1 MPKTKKPSLNVVIP
15 VYNEEA
21 ELKDSVQ
28 TLVSF
33 LDRHAVDMDWT
44 ITIADNASKDT
55 TWQIAKELARTYPHI
70 EAVHLDKKG
79 RGRAVKHVWM
89 KSKADVVA
97 YMDVDLSSD
106 LKHFLPMVHAIL
118 RGYDVAIGSRNMK
131 DSRVYGR
138 HMLRTITSK
147 GYIVLIKLM
156 FFVHFSDAQCG
167 FKAMKKDAAA
177 ALLPRVLDNEWFF
190 DTELLILAEKMGYR
204 IYEEPV
210 TWVDNPGSTVRVWKT
225 AQGNLAGLWRLFMT
239 RPWRKRVSH
248 E

>member
-1 MPKTKKPSLNVVIP
+1 MPNTKKPSLNVVIP

-21 ELKDSVQ
+21 ELADSVG
-28 TLVSF
+28 TLASF
-33 LDRHAVDMDWT
+33 LESHATDVSWK
-44 ITIADNASKDT
+44 ITIADNASTDK
-55 TWQIAKELARTYPHI
+55 TWGIAKGLERAHPQVVV
-70 EAVHLDKKG
+70 VHLIKKG
-79 RGRAVKHVWM
+79 RGRAVKQVWM
-89 KSKADVVA
+89 QGDSDVVA

-106 LKHFLPMVHAIL
+106 LKHFMPMVHAVL

-138 HMLRTITSK
+138 HIVRSITSK
-147 GYIVLIKLM
+147 GYIALIKLL

-167 FKAMKKDAAA
+167 FKAINKKAAA
-177 ALLPRVLDNEWFF
+177 KLLPLVLDNEWFF

-225 AQGNLAGLWRLFMT
+225 AQKDLIGLWRMFTT
-239 RPWRKRVSH
+239 RPWKGRGTK
-248 E
+248 